1 MKPRVALVSLLS
13 ILACVRAFAAAPT
26 SQPATE
32 FIRFVE
38 ERNGDARLES
48 ADATYKN
55 RNNVVVH
62 LIAAV
67 HIADPE
73 YFRGLDESFNH
84 YDALL
89 YEMVKPKDMGAPEQG
104 APSRGMVGMF
114 QHFLSNTLKLQ
125 FQLDAINYKRANFVH
140 ADLDYETFEAMQ
152 NERGE
157 SMLTLMLN
165 SMLYSM
171 GKSDA
176 PQIGLPDLLGALG
189 SPDRDRQ
196 LRLLLARQFKDIDE
210 EIAAMQ
216 GKDGTVLLTERNK
229 AAMKALDQ
237 TIMKGKKNIGIFYGG
252 AHLRDME
259 QRLYQLGFIKIG
271 VTYRTAWNMPA
282 PPATQPTMATTR
294 PTTATAR

>member
-1 MKPRVALVSLLS
+1 MKARAVLVAVLLVLSLHL
-13 ILACVRAFAAAPT
+13 RAAPAT

-38 ERNGDARLES
+38 ERSGDARLES
-48 ADATYKN
+48 ADAAYKN
-55 RNNVVVH
+55 KNNVVVH

-104 APSRGMVGMF
+104 APATSMIGMF
-114 QHFLSNTLKLQ
+114 QRFLTNTLKLQ
-125 FQLDAINYKRANFVH
+125 FQLDAINYKRPNFVH
-140 ADLDYETFEAMQ
+140 ADLDWETFQQMQ

-157 SMLTLMLN
+157 SMMSLMLN
-165 SMLYSM
+165 SALYSM
-171 GKSDA
+171 GRDDA

-189 SPDRDRQ
+189 SPNRDRQ
-196 LRLLLARQFKDIDE
+196 LRLLLARQFQSIDE
-210 EIAAMQ
+210 QIAGMQ

-229 AAMKALDQ
+229 AAMKALNQ
-237 TIMKGKKNIGIFYGG
+237 TMMKGKKNIGVFYGG
-252 AHLRDME
+252 AHLKDME
-259 QRLYQLGFIKIG
+259 QRLQSIGFTRIG

-282 PPATQPTMATTR
+282 PPATQPTTRAATNSVK
-294 PTTATAR
+294 

>member
-1 MKPRVALVSLLS
+1 MKARLTLVAFVLIFSFCL
-13 ILACVRAFAAAPT
+13 RAAPPT

-38 ERNGDARLES
+38 ERTGDARLES

-89 YEMVKPKDMGAPEQG
+89 YEMVKPKDMDAPTQG
-104 APSRGMVGMF
+104 APARGMIGMF
-114 QHFLSNTLKLQ
+114 QRFLTNTLKLQ
-125 FQLDAINYKRANFVH
+125 FQLDAINYKRPNFVH
-140 ADLDYETFEAMQ
+140 ADLDWETFQAMQ
-152 NERGE
+152 DERGE
-157 SMLTLMLN
+157 SMLSLMLN

-210 EIAAMQ
+210 QITAMQ
-216 GKDGTVLLTERNK
+216 GKDGTVLVTERNK
-229 AAMKALDQ
+229 AAMKVLDQ
-237 TIMKGKKNIGIFYGG
+237 TIMKGRKNIGIFYGG

-259 QRLYQLGFIKIG
+259 QRLYKLGFTKIG

-282 PPATQPTMATTR
+282 PPTTQPATTAR
-294 PTTATAR
+294 ARATTTAAN

>member
-1 MKPRVALVSLLS
+1 MKPRHAFVVFVVLFFA
-13 ILACVRAFAAAPT
+13 ARTFAAAPT

-38 ERNGDARLES
+38 ERSGDARLES

-89 YEMVKPKDMGAPEQG
+89 YEMVKPKEMDAPERGAP
-104 APSRGMVGMF
+104 ARGMVGMF
-114 QHFLSNTLKLQ
+114 QRFLTNTLKLQ
-125 FQLDAINYKRANFVH
+125 FQLDANNYKRPNFVH
-140 ADLDYETFEAMQ
+140 ADLDYETFEQ
-152 NERGE
+152 LQSERGE
-157 SMLTLMLN
+157 SMMSLMMN
-165 SMLYSM
+165 SALYSM
-171 GKSDA
+171 GKGDA
-176 PQIGLPDLLGALG
+176 QQIGLPDLLGALG
-189 SPDRDRQ
+189 SPNRDRQ
-196 LRLLLARQFKDIDE
+196 LRLLLARQFKDIDDQ
-210 EIAAMQ
+210 IAAMQ

-229 AAMKALDQ
+229 AAMKALNQ
-237 TIMKGKKNIGIFYGG
+237 TMMKGKKTIGIFYGG

-259 QRLYQLGFIKIG
+259 QRLYKIGFTKIG

-282 PPATQPTMATTR
+282 PPATQPTTRAATLPAVR
-294 PTTATAR
+294 

>member
-1 MKPRVALVSLLS
+1 MNPRIATVLLISALLCFRSL
-13 ILACVRAFAAAPT
+13 AGAPA

-48 ADATYKN
+48 ADATYRNK
-55 RNNVVVH
+55 NNVVVH

-73 YFRGLDESFNH
+73 YFRGLDESFSH

-89 YEMVKPKDMGAPEQG
+89 YEMVKPKEMGAPEKG
-104 APSRGMVGMF
+104 APPRGMIGMF
-114 QHFLSNTLKLQ
+114 QHFMTNTLKLQ
-125 FQLDAINYKRANFVH
+125 FQLDAINYNRPNFVH
-140 ADLDYETFEAMQ
+140 ADLDWETFEQMQ
-152 NERGE
+152 SERGE
-157 SMLTLMLN
+157 SMLSLMLN
-165 SMLYSM
+165 SALYSM
-171 GKSDA
+171 GRADA

-196 LRLLLARQFKDIDE
+196 LRLLLARQFKGIDE
-210 EIAAMQ
+210 QITGME

-229 AAMKALDQ
+229 AAMKALNQ
-237 TIMKGKKNIGIFYGG
+237 TMMKGKKNIGIFYGG

-259 QRLYQLGFIKIG
+259 QRL
-271 VTYRTAWNMPA
+271 N
-282 PPATQPTMATTR
+282 
-294 PTTATAR
+294 

>member
-1 MKPRVALVSLLS
+1 MKPRHAFVVFLVLFF
-13 ILACVRAFAAAPT
+13 AARTFAAAPT

-38 ERNGDARLES
+38 ERSGDARLES

-89 YEMVKPKDMGAPEQG
+89 YEMVKPKEMDAPERGAP
-104 APSRGMVGMF
+104 ARGMVGMF
-114 QHFLSNTLKLQ
+114 QRFLTNTLKLQ
-125 FQLDAINYKRANFVH
+125 FQLDAINYKRPNFVH
-140 ADLDYETFEAMQ
+140 ADLDYETFEQ
-152 NERGE
+152 LQSERGE
-157 SMLTLMLN
+157 SMMSLMMN
-165 SMLYSM
+165 SALYSM
-171 GKSDA
+171 GKGDA
-176 PQIGLPDLLGALG
+176 QQIGLPDLLGALG
-189 SPDRDRQ
+189 SPNRDRQ
-196 LRLLLARQFKDIDE
+196 LRLLLARQFKDIDDQ
-210 EIAAMQ
+210 IAAMQ

-229 AAMKALDQ
+229 AAMKALNQ
-237 TIMKGKKNIGIFYGG
+237 TMMKGKKTIGIFYGG

-259 QRLYQLGFIKIG
+259 QRLYKIGFTKIG

-282 PPATQPTMATTR
+282 PPATQPTTRAATLPAVR
-294 PTTATAR
+294 

>member
-1 MKPRVALVSLLS
+1 MKLRVAPVLLIS
-13 ILACVRAFAAAPT
+13 AFLCFRTLAATPT

-38 ERNGDARLES
+38 QRNGDARLES

-89 YEMVKPKDMGAPEQG
+89 YEMVKPKEMDAPTQG
-104 APSRGMVGMF
+104 APGRGMVGMF
-114 QHFLSNTLKLQ
+114 QRFLTNTLKLQ
-125 FQLDAINYKRANFVH
+125 FQLDAINYKRPNFVH
-140 ADLDYETFEAMQ
+140 ADLDYETFAQ
-152 NERGE
+152 LQSERGE
-157 SMLTLMLN
+157 SMMSLMMN
-165 SMLYSM
+165 SALYSM
-171 GKSDA
+171 GKGDA
-176 PQIGLPDLLGALG
+176 QQIGLPDLLGALG

-196 LRLLLARQFKDIDE
+196 LRLMLARQFKDIDE
-210 EIAAMQ
+210 QITGME

-229 AAMKALDQ
+229 AAMKALNQ
-237 TIMKGKKNIGIFYGG
+237 TLMKGKKNIGIFYGG

-259 QRLYQLGFIKIG
+259 KRLQTIGFTQIG

-282 PPATQPTMATTR
+282 PPATQPTTKAATR
-294 PTTATAR
+294 SAK

>member
-1 MKPRVALVSLLS
+1 MKPRHAFVVFLVLFF
-13 ILACVRAFAAAPT
+13 AARTFAAAPT

-38 ERNGDARLES
+38 ERSGDARLES

-89 YEMVKPKDMGAPEQG
+89 YEMVKPKEMDAPERGAP
-104 APSRGMVGMF
+104 ARGMVGMF
-114 QHFLSNTLKLQ
+114 QRFLTNTLKLQ
-125 FQLDAINYKRANFVH
+125 FQLDAINYKRPNFVH
-140 ADLDYETFEAMQ
+140 ADLDYETFEQ
-152 NERGE
+152 LQSERGE
-157 SMLTLMLN
+157 SMMSLMMN
-165 SMLYSM
+165 SALYSM
-171 GKSDA
+171 GKGDA
-176 PQIGLPDLLGALG
+176 QQIGLPDLLGALG
-189 SPDRDRQ
+189 SPNRDRQ
-196 LRLLLARQFKDIDE
+196 LRLLLARQFKDIDDQ
-210 EIAAMQ
+210 IAAMQ

-229 AAMKALDQ
+229 AAMKALNQ
-237 TIMKGKKNIGIFYGG
+237 TMMKGKKNIGIFYGG

-259 QRLYQLGFIKIG
+259 QRLYKIGFTKIG

-282 PPATQPTMATTR
+282 PPATQPTTRAATLPAVR
-294 PTTATAR
+294 